1 MTTTHHPEYLPD
13 RAAMDSIRA
22 MLSPMKGSVDGPSAR
37 EPFDHM
43 MESTPAAQGIAYE
56 ATSIGGVPGWWCLP
70 GDATPHSAILYF
82 HGGGYVV
89 GSARAYRHFAG
100 QFAARANVST
110 FVPDYGLAPERP
122 FPAAIDD
129 AGASYAG
136 LLTQG
141 FSKIALAGD
150 SAGGGLALAMLSQAV
165 GQSRAGAWPRPR
177 GAAVISAST
186 DLALTGESIEAR
198 ADADPLSTRG
208 SLSSLASL
216 YLAGHDP
223 RDPLA
228 SPLYGDL
235 AGLPPVMMHVGEDD
249 ILLDDSIRYAERLE
263 REGGTAHLHT
273 WAGMIHVF
281 PSNLALLQAA
291 NEALDNIGD
300 FLKQQLSGDA

>member
-1 MTTTHHPEYLPD
+1 MTTTHHREYLPD
-13 RAAMDSIRA
+13 RTAMESIRL
-22 MLSPMKGSVDGPSAR
+22 MLSPMKGSVHDPSAR
-37 EPFDHM
+37 ESFDHLM
-43 MESTPAAQGIAYE
+43 ANTPAAPGIAYK
-56 ATSIGGVPGWWCLP
+56 AASIGGVPGWWCLP

-89 GSARAYRHFAG
+89 GSAQAYRHFAG
-100 QFAARANVST
+100 HFAARANVCA
-110 FVPDYGLAPERP
+110 FVPDYALAPERP

-136 LLTQG
+136 LVAQG
-141 FSKIALAGD
+141 FSKIALVGD
-150 SAGGGLALAMLSQAV
+150 SAGGGLALATLSQAV
-165 GQSRAGAWPRPR
+165 GQSRVGAWPRPK

-186 DLALTGESIEAR
+186 DLALTGESMEVR
-198 ADADPLSTRG
+198 ADADPLSTRD
-208 SLSSLASL
+208 SLSALASL

-235 AGLPPVMMHVGEDD
+235 VGLPPVMLHVGEDD

-263 REGGTAHLHT
+263 RDGGTANLHT

-281 PSNLALLQAA
+281 PSNLTLQAA
-291 NEALDNIGD
+291 NEALESIGN
-300 FLKQQLSGDA
+300 FLRQQLSPDA

>member
-1 MTTTHHPEYLPD
+1 MTTTHHPESSPD
-13 RAAMDSIRA
+13 RAAMESMRS

-37 EPFDHM
+37 EPFDYL
-43 MESTPAAQGIAYE
+43 MESTPAAPGVAYE
-56 ATSIGGVPGWWCLP
+56 AASIGGVPGWWCLP
-70 GDATPHSAILYF
+70 GNAAPDSAILYF
-82 HGGGYVV
+82 HGGGYVA

-136 LLTQG
+136 LVTQG
-141 FSKIALAGD
+141 FGKIALAGD
-150 SAGGGLALAMLSQAV
+150 SAGGGLALAMLSQAAA
-165 GQSRAGAWPRPR
+165 QSHAGAWPRPR

-186 DLALTGESIEAR
+186 DLALTGKSMEAR
-198 ADADPLSTRG
+198 ANADPLSTRG

-235 AGLPPVMMHVGEDD
+235 AGLPPVMMHAGEDD

-263 REGGTAHLHT
+263 REGGTVHLHI
-273 WAGMIHVF
+273 WAGMMHVF
-281 PSNLALLQAA
+281 PSNLAVLQAA
-291 NEALDNIGD
+291 NEALDDIGD
-300 FLKQQLSGDA
+300 FLKQQLRGDA